1 MTPRET
7 VVDAVCGQRD
17 QIPLVLAVCLVM
29 GLLLVFPL
37 LLLEP
42 GTVGYTIAVLD
53 GILVVSLLA
62 VLGPTYWYCV
72 RRRME

>member
-1 MTPRET
+1 MTLREA

-17 QIPLVLAVCLVM
+17 QIPLILAVCAVM

-37 LLLEP
+37 FLLEP

-53 GILVVSLLA
+53 GTLVVVCFA

-72 RRRME
+72 KRRMD